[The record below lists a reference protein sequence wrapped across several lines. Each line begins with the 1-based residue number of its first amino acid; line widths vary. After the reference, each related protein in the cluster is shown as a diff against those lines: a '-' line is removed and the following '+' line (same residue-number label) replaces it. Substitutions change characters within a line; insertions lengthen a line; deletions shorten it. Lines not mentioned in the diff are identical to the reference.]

1 MDLIREHL
9 IYSNVPV
16 TICFGILNQQE
27 QYDCIRL
34 LLATRTKD
42 VKICKHTN
50 TNKYIDKLLSIIDAT
65 IINCNSKENL
75 PSSPSLFSSG
85 FVLNH

>member
-1 MDLIREHL
+1 METIREQL
-9 IYSNVPV
+9 LYKQNKVN
-16 TICFGILNQQE
+16 ICMRNLSPKE
-27 QYDCIRL
+27 QYECIRL